1 MVRHASEV
9 IERRPGIHGGTG
21 VFKGTRV
28 PIRSLL
34 DYLEEGRSL
43 EEFLADFPTV
53 TREQA
58 VAVQGLPRH
67 VLAIEG
73 LLDLGASVRQ
83 NGQTMTVAEIRAAI
97 AEGRR

>member
-1 MVRHASEV
+1 MVRRASEV
-9 IERRPGIHGGTG
+9 IERTPGILGGTG

-34 DYLEEGRSL
+34 DYLEEGRRL

-58 VAVQGLPRH
+58 DAVLELPREA
-67 VLAIEG
+67 LAVEG
-73 LLDLGASVRQ
+73 LLDLGACVRQ
-83 NGQTMTVAEIRAAI
+83 NGQTMTLAEIRAAI